1 MHVRTGM
8 SDLERSVGQNAQR
21 VEDRMTRNRDRKRGF
36 LMRLLRSRT
45 GNVLPITAAMLIPLL
60 GVVGGGV
67 DMARLYLVK
76 ARMQQ
81 ACDAGALAG
90 RKAMGTGTW
99 DTTSNGRAEA
109 LFDGN
114 FKQGDYGTVTVTPG
128 RSYSESNGTVTG
140 TATTTVPMTVMRA
153 LGFSQKTVTVNCT
166 AKMEIPNTDVMF
178 VLDVT
183 GSMNSTIP
191 GDTTTKITGLKTAVK
206 CFYEALLRVNTTQVC
221 GSDPSATTYSGTAQ
235 IRIGFV
241 PYSVNVNVGKLL
253 PNDYLA
259 DTWDYQS
266 RVANVSNVWTWT
278 AGTPGSPTWGSW
290 PAFPSSVTNKGS
302 YSGWT
307 NVGSSGSTTVNGTSW
322 PNQYAGKTST
332 TCPQLNTNGT
342 ILDYTETGSL
352 QSATSSPTAP
362 TYPASTQTIDWSQD
376 NIYTLRGY
384 VYVWSSSKCRL
395 QRSNT
400 RTVTLTRTGTGTAPL
415 TWTQVE
421 QMTGWTYQQRTLD
434 VSGLKA
440 GGSSWNGSV
449 SLPISYTSMTVNL
462 SGSASSSTIY
472 IPANSSATW
481 DGCIEERQTVKNSD
495 YDPSDEWSPIPSNA
509 YDMDIDTL
517 PSATTGTKW
526 GPLLG
531 STSSGSIAPV
541 WGRTSSGSWTTADV
555 VTSVTTSMSRNY
567 SYSCPTQ
574 AKKLQE
580 WTTPSPFESYVNSLT
595 PGGNTYHDIG
605 MIWGARFISPTGIF
619 AAENAATPS
628 GQPIQRHMI
637 FMTDGDTNACVNN
650 YSAYGI
656 NWWDRRQTTYAP
668 VDRASAAESCGD
680 SDVARV
686 IDAHLTAL
694 CTAIKNKNITLWV
707 VSYGSL
713 MGTTATR
720 LQNCATSGKFFTAT
734 DSATLLNQFR
744 QIAAEISDL
753 RLTS

>member
-1 MHVRTGM
+1 
-8 SDLERSVGQNAQR
+8 
-21 VEDRMTRNRDRKRGF
+21 
-36 LMRLLRSRT
+36 MRLLRSRT
-45 GNVLPITAAMLIPLL
+45 GNVLPLTAAMLIPLL

-76 ARMQQ
+76 SRMQQ
-81 ACDAGALAG
+81 ACDSGALAG
-90 RKAMGTGTW
+90 RKAMGTGNW
-99 DTTSNGRAEA
+99 DTTSNSRAEA

-114 FKQGDYGTVTVTPG
+114 FKDGDYGTGTRS

-140 TATTTVPMTVMRA
+140 TATTDVPMTVMKA
-153 LGFSQKTVTVNCT
+153 LGFNKKSITVNCT

-183 GSMNSTIP
+183 GSMSSSIP
-191 GDTTTKITGLKTAVK
+191 GDTMSKINGLKIAVK
-206 CFYEALLRVNTTQVC
+206 CFYEALVKVNTAQVC
-221 GSDPSATTYSGTAQ
+221 GSDPTATTYSGLAQ

-253 PNDYLA
+253 PNSFLA
-259 DTWDYQS
+259 DSWDYQS
-266 RVANVSNVWTWT
+266 RIANTTPVWTWT
-278 AGTPGSPTWGSW
+278 AGTAGSPTWGSW
-290 PAFPSSVTNKGS
+290 PSFPSNVTNSGS
-302 YSGWT
+302 YSGWS
-307 NVGSSGSTTVNGTSW
+307 NIGSSGSTTVNGTSW
-322 PNQYAGKTST
+322 PNQYSGKNST

-362 TYPASTQTIDWSQD
+362 TYPANNQTINWSQD
-376 NIYTLRGY
+376 NDYTLRGY
-384 VYVWSSSKCRL
+384 KYVWSSSKCRL

-415 TWTQVE
+415 TWMQVQ

-440 GGSSWNGSV
+440 GGSNWNGSV
-449 SLPISYTSMTVNL
+449 PLDIGSTSMTVNL
-462 SGSASSSTIY
+462 SGSASSTTISV
-472 IPANSSATW
+472 PANTSVTW

-495 YDPSDEWSPIPSNA
+495 GDPSDEWSPIPSTA

-517 PSATTGTKW
+517 PSATTGTTW
-526 GPLLG
+526 GPLLRNAVWARYNG
-531 STSSGSIAPV
+531 SSD
-541 WGRTSSGSWTTADV
+541 TTADV
-555 VTSVTTSMSRNY
+555 VTTSNLSQNF
-567 SYSCPTQ
+567 SYSCPLQ

-580 WTTPSPFESYVNSLT
+580 WTTPSPFETYVNSLST
-595 PGGNTYHDIG
+595 GGKTYHDIG

-628 GQPIQRHMI
+628 GAAIQRHMI
-637 FMTDGDTNACVNN
+637 FMTDGDTNACKDD
-650 YSAYGI
+650 YTAYGVS
-656 NWWDRRQTTYAP
+656 WWDRRQTTYAP
-668 VDRASAAESCGD
+668 TDRASSAESCGD

-734 DSATLLNQFR
+734 DSTTLLNQFR